1 MTISSRF
8 YRWFATALLLSGMSL
23 SSVALTTNVKCTD
36 GKAGDYE
43 CADVDLAAYVSMEDI
58 IANTTTKYD
67 TGANDVWGWTKGTRE
82 FAIYGLKEG
91 HVFIEITDGNP
102 VIKGFMRSTEPTEH
116 NGEDYYTRFHDVKV
130 IGDYA
135 YMTSTSKEHG
145 IQIFDLNRL
154 LDYDNPMM
162 DLTPDVTYYG
172 TDEYKLNTPRSLVVN
187 EDTNY
192 IYALGWEYEVCEGG
206 LHAIDVSNPLDPKF
220 AGCYLR
226 NWDNITQETKDSLDR
241 ITYDAQCVT
250 YTGPDSNYSGKE
262 ICVTFN
268 DFFIE
273 IIDVTD
279 KSDMKQIHFLDVGD
293 YYDGDQQIRQ
303 GWLSLDQSYVVFG
316 DYLDEGTS
324 WRNPKKTK
332 TMVFNI
338 KDLTNPV
345 YAGAHYGQ
353 KTVVDGNQYI
363 TSGIIDEKETELI
376 YQANGNGGMQIL
388 QVIDY
393 ETAEFVEVG
402 SFDTN
407 LHFDDPYI
415 NNLGGVRGD
424 EVAEGAFTVYPFF
437 PSGLVVIST
446 SSNSGSETGWFVQG
460 CEKAFGLFVVKP
472 TTIVPTV
479 KPTDSPTI
487 SPTEDSDLTK
497 QVAEDEDKNYLPTQ
511 CPDDLTLAHIE
522 GVTMLPELG
531 DAVKILSQDTSTVTV
546 RLQNAWTS
554 GDDTVSNIFYN
565 YRSSLFAETCA
576 EKQDVRA
583 GQDYADIVLKCYKNA
598 PFALLD
604 IYVAD
609 NNGAL
614 EDGDNAEVPNCC
626 HPDLPAETPVV
637 KYKIIV
643 KCDTLC

>member
-1 MTISSRF
+1 
-8 YRWFATALLLSGMSL
+8 
-23 SSVALTTNVKCTD
+23 V
-36 GKAGDYE
+36 
-43 CADVDLAAYVSMEDI
+43 
-58 IANTTTKYD
+58 
-67 TGANDVWGWTKGTRE
+67 
-82 FAIYGLKEG
+82 
-91 HVFIEITDGNP
+91 GN
-102 VIKGFMRSTEPTEH
+102 S
-116 NGEDYYTRFHDVKV
+116 
-130 IGDYA
+130 
-135 YMTSTSKEHG
+135 
-145 IQIFDLNRL
+145 
-154 LDYDNPMM
+154 
-162 DLTPDVTYYG
+162 TYYENP
-172 TDEYKLNTPRSLVVN
+172 D
-187 EDTNY
+187 
-192 IYALGWEYEVCEGG
+192 
-206 LHAIDVSNPLDPKF
+206 DVH
-220 AGCYLR
+220 
-226 NWDNITQETKDSLDR
+226 KD
-241 ITYDAQCVT
+241 
-250 YTGPDSNYSGKE
+250 K
-262 ICVTFN
+262 
-268 DFFIE
+268 
-273 IIDVTD
+273 
-279 KSDMKQIHFLDVGD
+279 
-293 YYDGDQQIRQ
+293 QIRQ

-316 DYLDEGTS
+316 DYEDEARLYS
-324 WRNPKKTK
+324 QDWKTK

-338 KDLTNPV
+338 KDLTNPE

-353 KTVVDGNQYI
+353 KKSADGNQYI
-363 TSGIIDEKETELI
+363 TSGIIDGKETELI
-376 YQANGNGGMQIL
+376 YQANGDGGMQIL

-446 SSNSGSETGWFVQG
+446 SSNYGSEDGFFVKYEQ
-460 CEKAFGLFVVKP
+460 EKAFGLFVVKP
-472 TTIVPTV
+472 NTIRPTV
-479 KPTDSPTI
+479 KPTDSPTN

-497 QVAEDEDKNYLPTQ
+497 QLAEDEDKNYITNQ

-554 GDDTVSNIFYN
+554 GDDTVGSIFYN

-637 KYKIIV
+637 RYKIIV